1 MSMVSQAAG
10 RLEVV
15 KCLEIWPK
23 ESKGSV
29 LKGPSSNHV
38 LPPSH
43 EECNSISH
51 RLVVM

>member
-23 ESKGSV
+23 ESKSSV
-29 LKGPSSNHV
+29 LKGLSSNPA
-38 LPPSH
+38 LPPFH
-43 EECNSISH
+43 EECNSISD